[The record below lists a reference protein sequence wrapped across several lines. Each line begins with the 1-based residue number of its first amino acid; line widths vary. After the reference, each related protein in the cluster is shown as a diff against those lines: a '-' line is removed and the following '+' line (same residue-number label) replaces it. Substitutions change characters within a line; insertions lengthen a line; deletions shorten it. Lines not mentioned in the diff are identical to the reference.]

1 VHRAFSSN
9 RYRAHRAFYRPPGL
23 HQPHQVPFNLN
34 KVILNR
40 LRFCT
45 IKGIAIGIFTITFEC
60 VVKFFADILLF
71 HSHVLFRIQQVTR
84 IFALPNDRR
93 SRLQTQLRF
102 ICSIPCQSTI
112 MKLSPCS
119 FSGVG
124 FREKSFTVP
133 AARPRINM
141 EDHPATGDCPI
152 FLVYIK
158 QKHYVGIRNFGDRS
172 HNAALFVF
180 TDVVYNQ
187 CEFESCCWPCG
198 SVNGIKDTCKSTYRF
213 SIARRWH
220 GGSWLEHSAPYA
232 YLIGPTAIMGY
243 FVPCQRQRRDAGDPR
258 LGAYCRFFF

>member
-112 MKLSPCS
+112 MKLSPCL

-133 AARPRINM
+133 AAPPRIIWRIILLLVTV
-141 EDHPATGDCPI
+141 PF
-152 FLVYIK
+152 FL
-158 QKHYVGIRNFGDRS
+158 
-172 HNAALFVF
+172 F
-180 TDVVYNQ
+180 T
-187 CEFESCCWPCG
+187 S
-198 SVNGIKDTCKSTYRF
+198 SKSTTSAFATLAIDPIMPRF
-213 SIARRWH
+213 LSLPTWSTTNVNLRVAVGH
-220 GGSWLEHSAPYA
+220 V
-232 YLIGPTAIMGY
+232 GP
-243 FVPCQRQRRDAGDPR
+243 
-258 LGAYCRFFF
+258 